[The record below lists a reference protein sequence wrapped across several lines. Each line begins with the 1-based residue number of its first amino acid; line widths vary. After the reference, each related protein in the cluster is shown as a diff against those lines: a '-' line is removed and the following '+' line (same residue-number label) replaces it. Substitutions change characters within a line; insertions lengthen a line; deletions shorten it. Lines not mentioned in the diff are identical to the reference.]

1 MTSRFETPGLF
12 SRSYRTEPSLSVT
25 ARITFLALLAG
36 SSSSHSTPA
45 SDSADFDIFAVG
57 FCRS

>member
-1 MTSRFETPGLF
+1 MIFF
-12 SRSYRTEPSLSVT
+12 
-25 ARITFLALLAG
+25 ALTDG

-57 FCRS
+57 FCRSKMRAVSCWITGIGTRKVWP